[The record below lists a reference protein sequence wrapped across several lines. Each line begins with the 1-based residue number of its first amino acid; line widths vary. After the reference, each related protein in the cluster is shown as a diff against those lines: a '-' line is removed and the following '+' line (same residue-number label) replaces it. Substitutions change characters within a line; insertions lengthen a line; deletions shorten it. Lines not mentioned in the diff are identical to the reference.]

1 MSFGAGIL
9 ALGEISRSG
18 NQARRAENQAVE
30 IHNQYSA
37 YVFKAKSHVHGA
49 RSTIHAHKVTE
60 DMLIA
65 ALQAENANHPLASR
79 EAVDIAVEK
88 ERVKALTNPV
98 VIKRTYP
105 DGILPKDAI
114 GGDPPCPYT
123 IA

>member
-49 RSTIHAHKVTE
+49 RSIIHAHKVTE

-79 EAVDIAVEK
+79 EAVDVAVEK
-88 ERVKALTNPV
+88 ERVKALTNPD

-105 DGILPKDAI
+105 DGKLPNDCI
-114 GGDPPCPYT
+114 GGDPPASYV